1 GAASGNGHGGAR
13 RGGRA
18 ERARRSARPRRG
30 RARRL
35 RAAVGRADHR
45 DRRWTVRARR
55 LLRGDPRRR
64 RARGRGDGT
73 AGRVQPRL
81 QRARPGRRGG
91 PRLVCLGVVA
101 SPEMNERSFSGEGPR
116 IAPPFTAE
124 HDLFRKTLRDYVT
137 RELAPHA
144 LEWDEAGIF
153 PREVFKGLA
162 QLGAL

>member
-1 GAASGNGHGGAR
+1 M
-13 RGGRA
+13 
-18 ERARRSARPRRG
+18 
-30 RARRL
+30 
-35 RAAVGRADHR
+35 
-45 DRRWTVRARR
+45 
-55 LLRGDPRRR
+55 
-64 RARGRGDGT
+64 
-73 AGRVQPRL
+73 
-81 QRARPGRRGG
+81 
-91 PRLVCLGVVA
+91 VCFGVVA

-162 QLGAL
+162 QLGALGVNYPEEVGGSAGDYWGLLMSQRGPQ